1 VSKLV
6 EKLFAI
12 HDSLTEARLAH
23 AFGGAIALA
32 YCTEEP
38 RGTRDLDINVF
49 SEPTA
54 AREVLAAL
62 PGEVVAGPVDVEA
75 MAKDGQGR
83 FWWGSTPI
91 DVFLNSMTFHEE
103 VAERVLW
110 VPLAGRTIP
119 VVDCASLIVFKSL
132 IGRTR
137 DWADIEACAAVCDS
151 VEMARASIAVAGM
164 LDESDPRLDRLK
176 ELHRSSI
183 SRGGGRVFGG
193 T

>member
-1 VSKLV
+1 VSELV

-12 HDSLTEARLAH
+12 HDSLIEAKLAH

-38 RGTRDLDINVF
+38 RGTRDLDINLF
-49 SEPTA
+49 SEPSA
-54 AREVLAAL
+54 AGEALAAL
-62 PGEVVAGPVDVEA
+62 PDEVEIGPADIEA
-75 MAKDGQGR
+75 VAKDGQGR
-83 FWWGSTPI
+83 LWWENTPI
-91 DVFLNSMTFHEE
+91 DVFLNSLPFHEE

-137 DWADIEACAAVCDS
+137 DWADIEACAAVCDP
-151 VEMARASIAVAGM
+151 VEMARASIAVAEM
-164 LDESDPRLDRLK
+164 LNESDPRLDRLK

-183 SRGGGRVFGG
+183 SRGGRVFGG